1 MHDQTGSRSDDAVL
15 DAAAKELQAVPGG
28 AFALAGAAVTLLLV
42 GWLLVYFLI
51 FLQRGPVG

>member
-1 MHDQTGSRSDDAVL
+1 MHDQTGSCSDETTL
-15 DAAAKELQAVPGG
+15 DAAVKELQAVPGG
-28 AFALAGAAVTLLLV
+28 AFALAGTAVALLLV